1 MRLRNWFISN
11 LDDSQRQIIVQ
22 DPDKSLIVQG
32 PAGSGK
38 TNLAIHRAQQAAAFG
53 SYVVIVYTVALKKMV
68 QFGLRS
74 LGLDKDRVVYEWSW
88 DHRGIEV
95 SGEVFALAG
104 SNDYGLEPNV
114 LIVSEDDNVRCFIA
128 SENYDSAISTSKYG
142 SYNVSKVEKP
152 LEISIDFGDWVD
164 SKFYYTFY
172 RRARWFK
179 EIHFSDVNFVPL
191 NARFVFI
198 PSAFIFKKKEPVD
211 YMIIDEAQDFS
222 ITDFTHKFKSD
233 VNKSLTLFGDTQQ
246 KIYDKRG
253 VSLDE
258 IQAQLCYPRYILAYN
273 YRLPKS
279 IARVA
284 QVVSSP
290 HQDLLSNNRKNQ
302 GNSDFPVFQKPIIR
316 KLGGRQEE
324 LEYIIKTIRM
334 ESLDDVAILVPEN
347 DDIKFVHDFFNQ
359 RNIDTQVRYT
369 IDIPE
374 NKMSGTYPMFRLID
388 SLDFS
393 NNDLPCIL
401 TYHSAKGTEFD
412 NVFIPFSNEN
422 DLRSRSAFYV
432 ATSRASSRLIITYSN
447 QKTAFLRDVQ
457 ANDIVELA

>member
-38 TNLAIHRAQQAAAFG
+38 TNLAIHRAQQASAFG

-68 QFGLRS
+68 QFGLQS

-95 SGEVFALAG
+95 SGEVFCLAG
-104 SNDYGLEPNV
+104 TNKYELNPDV
-114 LIVSEDDNVRCFIA
+114 LIVTEDSRVRFFIA
-128 SENYDSAISTSKYG
+128 RDKYESAVANSTYESYQIETVEN
-142 SYNVSKVEKP
+142 P
-152 LEISIDFGDWVD
+152 LEISIDFGDWVAD
-164 SKFYYTFY
+164 KFYYTFY
-172 RRARWFK
+172 RRERWFK
-179 EIHFSDVNFVPL
+179 EVHFENLNFEPL
-191 NARFVFI
+191 DNKYIYI

-222 ITDFTHKFKSD
+222 LTDFTHKFKAD
-233 VNKSLTLFGDTQQ
+233 VNKSLTLLGDTQQ
-246 KIYDKRG
+246 KIYDNRG

-258 IQAQLCYPRYILAYN
+258 IQAQLLFPRYLLTYN

-279 IARVA
+279 IAKVA

-302 GNSDFPVFQKPIIR
+302 GNSDFPIFSKPVIRRLASRKLELEFIIR
-316 KLGGRQEE
+316 
-324 LEYIIKTIRM
+324 TINM

-347 DDIKFVHDFFNQ
+347 DDIKFVHDFFNGK
-359 RNIDTQVRYT
+359 NIDTQVRYT
-369 IDIPE
+369 VDLPE
-374 NKMSGTYPMFRLID
+374 NRMAGRYPMFRLID

-412 NVFIPFSNEN
+412 NVFLPFANDG

-432 ATSRASSRLIITYSN
+432 ATSRASSRLTITYSN
-447 QKTAFLRDVQ
+447 NKTGFLKDVQ
-457 ANDIVELA
+457 ATDVVELT

>member
-11 LDDSQRQIIVQ
+11 LDNSQHQIIVQ

-38 TNLAIHRAQQAAAFG
+38 TNLAIHRAQQAGAFG
-53 SYVVIVYTVALKKMV
+53 SYVVIVYTIALKKMV
-68 QFGLRS
+68 QFGLKS

-88 DHRGIEV
+88 DNRGIEV
-95 SGEVFALAG
+95 SGEVFAVAG
-104 SNDYGLEPNV
+104 ENDYGLNPDI
-114 LIVSEDDNVRCFIA
+114 LIISEDDNVRYFIA
-128 SENYDSAISTSKYG
+128 NDKYNSAVTNCMFADYGVSEMEN
-142 SYNVSKVEKP
+142 P
-152 LEISIDFGDWVD
+152 LEISIDFGDWVEN
-164 SKFYYTFY
+164 KFYYTFY

-179 EIHFSDVNFVPL
+179 QIQLGPINFEPL
-191 NARFVFI
+191 NDKFVFI
-198 PSAFIFKKKEPVD
+198 PSAFIFKQKEKVD

-222 ITDFTHKFKSD
+222 INDFTHKFQSD
-233 VNKSLTLFGDTQQ
+233 VNKSLTLFGDTSQ

-258 IQAQLCYPRYILAYN
+258 IQEKLCYPRFLLKNN

-284 QVVSSP
+284 QVITNP
-290 HQDLLSNNRKNQ
+290 HQDLLSNNQKNQ
-302 GNSDFPVFQKPIIR
+302 GNSDFPEYQKPVIR
-316 KLGGRQEE
+316 KLNSRIEE
-324 LEYIIKTIRM
+324 LEFIFKTINM

-347 DDIKFVHDFFNQ
+347 GDIKFVHDFFNDKK
-359 RNIDTQVRYT
+359 IDTQVKYT
-369 IDIPE
+369 VDIPE
-374 NKMSGTYPMFRLID
+374 NKMSGTYPTFRAID

-412 NVFIPFSNEN
+412 NVFIPFSNES
-422 DLRSRSAFYV
+422 DLKSRSAFYV
-432 ATSRASSRLIITYSN
+432 ATSRASLRLYITYN
-447 QKTAFLRDVQ
+447 NKKTTFLDDVH
-457 ANDIVELA
+457 ANDVVEFA